1 MTDLYDPRQHAA
13 DLGVPIVEYPL
24 RADLGRYIPD
34 LHTILIRP
42 RMRAALERSV
52 LAHEVVHAERRESQ
66 TGVALLDLRMERN
79 ADTTASLRLIEEDRL
94 IDLMQWSPDA
104 GRWAIELGVTADILE
119 ARIAHLRRH
128 RLREAG

>member
-13 DLGVPIVEYPL
+13 DLGIPIVEHPL
-24 RADLGRYIPD
+24 RADLGRYIPA

-42 RMRAALERSV
+42 RMRAALDRSV
-52 LAHEVVHAERRESQ
+52 IAHEIVHAERRECQ
-66 TGVALLDLRMERN
+66 TGVPILDLRMERN
-79 ADTTASLRLIEEDRL
+79 ADTTASLRLIGEDQL
-94 IDLMQWSPDA
+94 IDLMQWSPDP
-104 GRWAIELGVTADILE
+104 GRWAVELSVTADILE

>member
-1 MTDLYDPRQHAA
+1 MTDLYDPRSHAA

-42 RMRAALERSV
+42 RMRAAFERSV
-52 LAHEVVHAERRESQ
+52 LAHEVVHAERRECQ
-66 TGVALLDLRMERN
+66 TGVPLLDLRMERN

-104 GRWAIELGVTADILE
+104 ATI
-119 ARIAHLRRH
+119 
-128 RLREAG
+128 